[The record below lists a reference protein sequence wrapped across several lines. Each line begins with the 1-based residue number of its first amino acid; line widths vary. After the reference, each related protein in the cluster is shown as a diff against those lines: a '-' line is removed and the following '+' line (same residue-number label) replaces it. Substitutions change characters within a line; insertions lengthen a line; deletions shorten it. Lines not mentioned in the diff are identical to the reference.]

1 MLQAAHKKGSPQSEG
16 VFPWET
22 PIQYVKGVG
31 PTRAILFGKLGVSTL
46 EDLFYFFPFRYE
58 DRTALNKIASLIPG
72 EEQTILGEV
81 KAVSLVDTPRR
92 RMKIVDVALLDETG
106 LLHAK
111 WFNQAYLKQYFKVGD
126 KVMLS
131 GRTKAN
137 AYSGG
142 RLEMESPQYEK
153 LDDNEPQIHTGRI
166 VPIYHETKGLTSRQI
181 RSLVMAALNR
191 YAEMLPEMLPPALIR
206 KYKFLSLPEAIRNL
220 HFPPEA
226 GDVDLFNSGESLPHK
241 RLSFDELFL
250 LQIGLA
256 LRKKLRTEE
265 ECGLAFSRPSPSLA
279 QLRDLIP
286 FTLTGAQER
295 VLSQIRK
302 DMAVTK
308 PMNRL
313 IQGDVGS
320 GKTMVA
326 LMAILVALDHGC
338 QAAFMAPTEILA
350 GQHFQTIRTYLETLG
365 KSVVLLTSDM
375 KKKEKDA
382 VLLQIKSGESDL
394 VIGTHALIQEGV
406 HFKKL
411 GLTVVD
417 EQHKFG
423 VLQRAKLRQKG
434 VLPDMLIMTATPIPR
449 TLGMTL
455 YGDLDITVIDEL
467 PPGRPPVR
475 TTLLY
480 GKKRD
485 HAYQLLEEE
494 LKKGRQGYIVC
505 PLVVESEKVD
515 LRAATEL
522 YNELKKGHFRHRRIG
537 LLHGRLKKDEK
548 ELIMRDFKEGLLD
561 LLIATT
567 VVEVGIDVPNA
578 TIMLIEHVERFGLAQ
593 LHQLRGRVGRGS
605 EQSSCLMLSAFPLSK
620 EGKRR
625 LEAMVR
631 SNDGFKIAEVDL
643 AIRGPGEF
651 FGTRQSGLPVLRVA
665 NLIRDVRVLEAARK
679 DAFEWLDLHPR
690 LEDAESRPIRSFME
704 RKWRGKL
711 EWLTTA

>member
-1 MLQAAHKKGSPQSEG
+1 MFQTEKKEMPTLSEDG
-16 VFPWET
+16 FPWDT

-31 PTRAILFGKLGVSTL
+31 PVRAMLFKKLEIETL
-46 EDLFYFFPFRYE
+46 EDLLYFFPFRYE
-58 DRTALNKIASLIPG
+58 DRTALKKIASLLPG
-72 EEQTILGEV
+72 EEQTILAEV
-81 KAVSLVDTPRR
+81 RAVSMVDTPLK
-92 RMKIVDVALLDETG
+92 RMKIVDVSFSDETG

-111 WFNQAYLKQYFKVGD
+111 WFNQSYLKEYFRVGE

-142 RLEMESPQYEK
+142 RLEMVSPQYEK
-153 LDDNEPQIHTGRI
+153 LDEKETQIHVGRI

-181 RSLVMAALNR
+181 RSLMMVTLNR
-191 YAEMLPEMLPPALIR
+191 YVALLPEMLPPGLIR
-206 KYKFLSLPEAIRNL
+206 KYKFLPLSKAIYNL
-220 HFPPEA
+220 HFPKGEW
-226 GDVDLFNSGESLPHK
+226 DVDLFNSGVSPPHK

-250 LQIGLA
+250 LQTGLA
-256 LRKKLRTEE
+256 LRKKIRSEE
-265 ECGLAFSRPSPSLA
+265 ERGIAFSRASPSLT
-279 QLRDLIP
+279 QLRNLIP
-286 FTLTGAQER
+286 FMLTGAQER
-295 VLSQIRK
+295 VFSQIRE
-302 DMAVTK
+302 DMRNIK

-320 GKTMVA
+320 GKTIVA
-326 LMAILVALDHGC
+326 LMSILIALDHGY

-350 GQHFQTIRTYLETLG
+350 EQHLQTLKSYLEKLG
-365 KSVVLLTSDM
+365 KTVVLLTSDM
-375 KKKEKDA
+375 KKKEKNA
-382 VLLQIKSGESDL
+382 VLSNIESGKSDL
-394 VIGTHALIQEGV
+394 VIGTHALIQDGV
-406 HFKKL
+406 CFKKL

-423 VLQRAKLRQKG
+423 VLQRAKLKQKG
-434 VLPDMLIMTATPIPR
+434 MLPDMLIMTATPIPR

-455 YGDLDITVIDEL
+455 YGDLDISVIDEL
-467 PPGRPPVR
+467 PPGRSPIR
-475 TTLLY
+475 TSLFY

-485 HAYQLLEEE
+485 RAYRLLEEE
-494 LKKGRQGYIVC
+494 LKKGRQGYVVC

-515 LRAATEL
+515 LRAATVL
-522 YNELKKGHFRHRRIG
+522 YDELKEGEFRHRQIG
-537 LLHGRLKKDEK
+537 LLHGRLKRDEK
-548 ELIMRDFKEGLLD
+548 ERIMRDFKDGRID

-605 EQSSCLMLSAFPLSK
+605 EQSCCLMVAAFPLSK
-620 EGKRR
+620 EGKKR
-625 LEAMVR
+625 LEAMVG

-643 AIRGPGEF
+643 EIRGPGEF
-651 FGTRQSGLPVLRVA
+651 FGTRQAGVPALRVA
-665 NLIRDVRVLEAARK
+665 NLVRDVRILEAARL
-679 DAFEWLDLHPR
+679 DAFEWIDLHPR